1 MMKKS
6 ILTLLVAGLMLLS
19 LGLMQGCDLIDYHP
33 YDVRISGQ
41 TDVNASN
48 VLRIEKLC
56 LGKDT
61 LRFVATGD
69 TQRWYDDTREFV
81 DHVNK
86 RDDVDFVLHGG
97 DVSDFG
103 VTDEFMWQRDI
114 LNKLNV
120 PYVVLLGNH
129 DCIGTGE
136 ETFRKVFGDPN
147 FSFIAARIK
156 FVCLNTNALEFDYSR
171 PVPDFEFMTSELT
184 DRGDEFDRTVV
195 CMHVPPFDGEFNNNV
210 ANVFEHYVLQYPG
223 LQFCT
228 VAHVHRAKQEELF
241 DDGVIYYMSDCIH
254 HRNYYLFTITPE
266 GYTYEVVDF

>member
-1 MMKKS
+1 MKKKVIS
-6 ILTLLVAGLMLLS
+6 FVTFGLLWLNLL
-19 LGLMQGCDLIDYHP
+19 LMQGCDLIDYHP

-41 TDVNASN
+41 TNVNATN
-48 VLRIEKLC
+48 IERIERLC
-56 LGKDT
+56 AGKDT

-81 DHVNK
+81 AHVNQ
-86 RDDVDFVLHGG
+86 RDDIDFVLHGG

-114 LNKLNV
+114 LNKLRM

-136 ETFRKVFGDPN
+136 EAFRKVFGEPN

-171 PVPDFEFMTSELT
+171 PVPDFEFMTNEIT
-184 DRGDEFDRTVV
+184 ARGDDFDRTVV

-210 ANVFEHYVLQYPG
+210 ANVFEYSVQQYPG

-228 VAHVHRAKQEELF
+228 VAHVHQAKQEELF
-241 DDGVIYYMSDCIH
+241 NDGVIYYMSDCIH

-266 GYTYEVVDF
+266 GYTYEVVNF